1 MYRYLSKLKIDIDEL
16 RRQVTSLDENKWEH
30 WVNPNNKIVKSYK
43 QVYLKDTTINID
55 HILNQ
60 MPITKTSP
68 IVFLRYDPYSKLKP
82 HTDWN
87 NTSAILI
94 GISDHS
100 SIIFWKELEKIV
112 VPYTAPTLV
121 NLEEMHSVENN
132 LPEFRYLLKIPFKLN
147 YKEAFQK
154 FNELI

>member
-1 MYRYLSKLKIDIDEL
+1 MYQYLTRLKIDVSKLKNSVYSIPED
-16 RRQVTSLDENKWEH
+16 QWQYWT
-30 WVNPNNKIVKSYK
+30 NPRGKVVKDYK
-43 QVYLKDTTINID
+43 QVYLKDTGID
-55 HILNQ
+55 LSLLLDQI
-60 MPITKTSP
+60 PVDYRP

-94 GISDHS
+94 GMSDRS
-100 SIIFWKELEKIV
+100 NIIFWKNLEKII
-112 VPYTAPTLV
+112 VPYTSPVLV
-121 NLEEMHSVENN
+121 NLEETHSVENN
-132 LPEFRYLLKIPFKLN
+132 LPEFRYLLKIPFTLT